1 MATEENEAR
10 TSKISASHTFFDSTF
25 LWVKLKCIVMHQDF
39 YNFQALNLN
48 WPASYSAC
56 MLFTWV
62 NSCLIVIQSD
72 RYLSNCEVTD

>member
-10 TSKISASHTFFDSTF
+10 TSKISASHTFLTQLSFE
-25 LWVKLKCIVMHQDF
+25 WKLTCIVMHQDF
-39 YNFQALNLN
+39 YNFQALNIN

-72 RYLSNCEVTD
+72 RYLPNCEVTD